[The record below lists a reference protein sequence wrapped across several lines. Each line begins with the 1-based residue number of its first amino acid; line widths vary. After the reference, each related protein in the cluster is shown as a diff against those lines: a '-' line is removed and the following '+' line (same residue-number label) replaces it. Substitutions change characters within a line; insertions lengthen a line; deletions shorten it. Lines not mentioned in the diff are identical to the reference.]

1 MISAWRIFGIT
12 WLVIKLMR
20 NDMTEKRNI
29 GPRRKRVSQI
39 KIKIA
44 RKLYFFMMVFL
55 VMLLY
60 TGIYKIY
67 DIKYVSGKNEN
78 YETKAIYNQV
88 NKIQDK
94 IINPNRG
101 AIFDRNRQSLA
112 VSLTVYNVVL
122 DIRTYNELDDDKKKQ
137 DILEAL
143 NKTIGISMD
152 ELNDYVKKDESGN
165 LVNDTNYKI
174 IKKEVEYNV
183 GQELK
188 NLNLNCVYLEE
199 DTKRIYPN
207 NSLASQ
213 VVGFIRGDSSWGLE
227 SYYNEVMTG
236 TPGRIFR
243 TYEENNSIVTRQ
255 EPAQEGYS
263 LITTIDQTI
272 QQFAEKAVKT
282 AYYEYNAE
290 NTAAIVMNPNTGE
303 ILAMTSYPTFDL
315 NSPDKISLLEDESYK
330 NAWKQMKDEEKSADM
345 LKSWKN
351 FNITDTFEPGS
362 IFKPIV
368 VAAALEEGAIKE
380 TDSFYCGGVKIFGEN
395 EDDKIWCHKKSGHGM
410 QTLEQVLANSC
421 NCGLVDIG
429 LKLGADKF
437 YKYQKDFGYGEKTGV
452 DLVGEATAKSLLYS
466 LDMLKESDIYIG
478 SSSIGQGFNAT
489 SMQSMNA
496 FAATING
503 GNVMKPYIVSQ
514 IIDKDGNIIEEHN
527 PKVVRKVISQSTSDY
542 IRNALESV
550 VTETGTGKK
559 ARIDGYAIG
568 GKTGTGQ
575 QGDRKKNINTCSFIA
590 YLPVDNP
597 EIMVGV
603 FMHKPIPYIEGTTS
617 PAPMLKEI
625 MLNIIDYKAIPPD
638 YESDSNNKV
647 AVKNSEILVEDY
659 VNKNLSKVINELN
672 TKNIRYEIV
681 GNGDLIYKQSPSAN
695 NKIDKSSE
703 IILFAK
709 QSDTSKELV
718 LVPNVEGMTSEQA
731 KKLIESNGFLCD
743 IVQKEDSENVIEET
757 TVQNSKSTVSSAKTI
772 IEQYP
777 NPEVKI
783 EKGTVI
789 RLIEG

>member
-1 MISAWRIFGIT
+1 
-12 WLVIKLMR
+12 MR
-20 NDMTEKRNI
+20 EDIDEKRKRV
-29 GPRRKRVSQI
+29 PRRKRVSQI

-44 RKLYFFMMVFL
+44 KKLYFFMMVFFII
-55 VMLLY
+55 LLY
-60 TGIYKIY
+60 IGVYKIY

-112 VSLTVYNVVL
+112 VSLTVYNIVF
-122 DIRTYNELDDDKKKQ
+122 DIRTFDSLKSDKEKQ
-137 DILEAL
+137 NILESL

-152 ELNDYVKKDESGN
+152 ELNEYIKKDQSGN
-165 LVNDTNYKI
+165 LVNNTQYKI
-174 IKKEVEYNV
+174 IKKEVEYKL

-188 NLNLNCVYLEE
+188 NLNLRCVYLEE

-207 NSLASQ
+207 NSLAAQ

-227 SYYNEVMTG
+227 SYYNDIMTG

-243 TYEENNSIVTRQ
+243 TYEENNSIITRQ
-255 EPAQEGYS
+255 EPAKEGYS

-272 QQFAEKAVKT
+272 QQYAEKAVKT

-290 NTAAIVMNPNTGE
+290 NTSAIVINPNTGE

-315 NSPDKISLLEDESYK
+315 NIPDKISLLEDENYK
-330 NAWKQMKDEEKSADM
+330 KAWENMKDEEKSAA
-345 LKSWKN
+345 LIKSWKN
-351 FNITDTFEPGS
+351 FNVTDTFEPGS

-368 VAAALEEGAIKE
+368 VSAALEEGVIKE
-380 TDSFYCGGVKIFGEN
+380 TDSFYCGGEKKFGE
-395 EDDKIWCHKKSGHGM
+395 DKITCHKISGHGM
-410 QTLEQVLANSC
+410 QNLEQVLANSC
-421 NCGLVDIG
+421 NMGMVDIAI
-429 LKLGADKF
+429 KLGADKF
-437 YKYQKDFGYGEKTGV
+437 YKYQKDFGYGEKTGIDFPGEV
-452 DLVGEATAKSLLYS
+452 DAKSLLYP
-466 LDMLKESDIYIG
+466 LDKLKKNIYLG
-478 SSSIGQGFNAT
+478 TSSIGQGFNAT
-489 SMQSMNA
+489 PLQSMTA

-503 GNVMKPYIVSQ
+503 GNIMKPYIVSQ
-514 IIDKDGNIIEEHN
+514 IIDKDGNIIEEHTS
-527 PKVVRKVISQSTSDY
+527 KVVRKVISQSTSDY

-603 FMHKPIPYIEGTTS
+603 FMHKPMPYIEGTTT

-625 MLNIIDYKAIPPD
+625 ILNIIDYKAIPPN
-638 YESDSNNKV
+638 YESDSNNTV

-659 VNKNLSKVINELN
+659 VNKNLSQVINELN
-672 TKNIRYEIV
+672 TKNIRYEVV
-681 GNGDLIYKQSPSAN
+681 GNGDLVYKQSPSAN
-695 NKIDKSSE
+695 NKIDKSSG

-709 QSDTSKELV
+709 QSDASKELG
-718 LVPNVEGMTSEQA
+718 LVPDVEGMTSEQA

-743 IVQKEDSENVIEET
+743 IVQSENSENT
-757 TVQNSKSTVSSAKTI
+757 TENSTASNSENNVSSNKAI
-772 IEQYP
+772 IVGQYP
-777 NPEVKI
+777 NPEVRI

-789 RLIEG
+789 KLIEG